1 MRSLLSR
8 LDRLIVGRPDSARVG
23 WLRHWT
29 YAHRGLH
36 GAGRVENSRGA
47 FQAALEHGLGI
58 ECDIQRSRDNAAML
72 VHDWELDRLTGVTG
86 PTASYSA
93 DELAQIAFL
102 DSENKLAQLADLLA
116 LVDGK
121 VPLLIEIK
129 SRRRYD
135 VEESCIA
142 VRDALKDYRGAHA
155 VMSFDP
161 RVSRWFRRNS
171 PQTLHGLV
179 IREDEKGM
187 TQKAWQRHFALW
199 LARPD
204 FVAYHVMALPNP
216 MTCGLRKAG
225 MPILTWTADSAELL
239 ARAQI
244 HADAPIAEGPGVP

>member
-1 MRSLLSR
+1 MLFRA
-8 LDRLIVGRPDSARVG
+8 LDRLLTRAPDPARVAWIG
-23 WLRHWT
+23 QGT

-36 GAGRVENSRGA
+36 KPGVPENSLAAFAGA
-47 FQAALEHGLGI
+47 IAAGYGI

-72 VHDWELDRLTGVTG
+72 VHDWELDRLTGATG

-102 DSENKLAQLADLLA
+102 DSEHKLAQLADLLG

-142 VRDALKDYRGAHA
+142 VRDALKNYRGAHA

-187 TQKAWQRHFALW
+187 TQRAWQRHFALW

-225 MPILTWTADSAELL
+225 MPILTWTVDSAELL

>member
-8 LDRLIVGRPDSARVG
+8 LDRFFAPPPAPGRVG
-23 WLRHWT
+23 WLSEWT

-36 GAGRVENSRGA
+36 GNGVPENSLAAYAGAVERGM
-47 FQAALEHGLGI
+47 GI

-93 DELAQIAFL
+93 DELVQIAFL
-102 DSENKLAQLADLLA
+102 DSEHKLAQLADLLA

-142 VRDALKDYRGAHA
+142 VRDALKNYRGAHA

-161 RVSRWFRRNS
+161 RVSRWFRGNS

-225 MPILTWTADSAELL
+225 MPILTWTVDSAELL

>member
-8 LDRLIVGRPDSARVG
+8 LDRSFAPPPAPGRVG
-23 WLRHWT
+23 WLSEWT

-36 GAGRVENSRGA
+36 GNGVPENSLAAYAGAVERGM
-47 FQAALEHGLGI
+47 GI

-102 DSENKLAQLADLLA
+102 DSEHKLAQLADLLG

-142 VRDALKDYRGAHA
+142 VRDALKNYRGAHA

-225 MPILTWTADSAELL
+225 MPILTWTVDSAELL